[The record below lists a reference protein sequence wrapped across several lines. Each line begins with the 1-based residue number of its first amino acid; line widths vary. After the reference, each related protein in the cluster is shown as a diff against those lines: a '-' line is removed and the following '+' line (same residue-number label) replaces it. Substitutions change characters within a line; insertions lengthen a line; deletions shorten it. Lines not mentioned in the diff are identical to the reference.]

1 MNKTKT
7 IVGITGGIG
16 SGKSTICRVLN
27 KMGYPVFYSDQ
38 IGRELLKEND
48 VLKSEIREF
57 FGEDIFEGGEIV
69 RARLGAIVF
78 KDKEKLNHL
87 NSLVHPRIREAFYTW
102 VNNQKSKIV
111 FKESA
116 ILFES
121 KDTTCT
127 AVCSVVTHIEE
138 RIERVMKRDGVSRDD
153 VLSRINHQ
161 MSDEERIRLSD
172 YIIDNNSDSL
182 IIPQILKLVSSI
194 EN

>member
-121 KDTTCT
+121 KDTTCDV
-127 AVCSVVTHIEE
+127 VCSVVTHIEE
-138 RIERVMKRDGVSRDD
+138 RIERVMKRDSVSRED